1 VFNNKILII
10 TPYYE
15 PIKGG
20 ITTFAL
26 KLKEE
31 FGKKNIPVTI
41 ITKRG
46 KTSEGVIS
54 IEKNKFVFVIKTYLA
69 IRKIKPD
76 IIQAFSHWH
85 IVVPGILYK
94 LLHPK
99 TKVILT
105 FNTEILEPVGYIKRK
120 IIEWI
125 LSKCDMVTFVSK
137 YLMNEMEKK
146 FNIKAKKKVIYDGAS
161 LNPLAP
167 HNQILEFKTDF
178 NITDNKPVISAI
190 SVFSYKLKVE
200 GLKRLIKAFPKVLNN
215 YPNALLIIVGD
226 GHYKQELVSLI
237 KKLNLKNNIV
247 LTGYMDN
254 VFVPLKISDIYVH
267 ITLQEAGVAD
277 TILEAWAVEKPVIA
291 SNIGGIPEVVTNNI
305 DGRIIEPIPEEISN
319 TIIHLY
325 EHPKIMSGY
334 GKEGRKTLEERYSWE
349 KIATEFINTYGSI

>member
-1 VFNNKILII
+1 VFNKKILII

-31 FGKKNIPVTI
+31 FSKKNMSVTV
-41 ITKRG
+41 ITKKG

-54 IEKNKFVFVIKTYLA
+54 IEKNKILFVVKSFLS

-85 IVVPGILYK
+85 VVLPGIFYK

-105 FNTEILEPVGYIKRK
+105 FNTEILDDVGYTKRK

-125 LSKCDMVTFVSK
+125 LSKCDTTTFVSK

-146 FNIKAKKKVIYDGAS
+146 FTIKTNKKVIYDGAS

-167 HNQILEFKTDF
+167 PNHIQNFKRKF
-178 NITDNKPVISAI
+178 NITDNKPVISSI

-200 GLKRLIKAFPKVLNN
+200 GLKRLIKAFPDVLNN
-215 YPNALLIIVGD
+215 YPNARLIIVGD
-226 GHYKQELVSLI
+226 GQYKHYLISLI
-237 KKLNLKNNIV
+237 NELNLQDSII

-254 VFVPLKISDIYVH
+254 VFVPLKISDIYAHV
-267 ITLQEAGVAD
+267 TLQEAGVAD

-291 SNIGGIPEVVTNNI
+291 SNIGGIPEVVTDNV
-305 DGRIIEPIPEEISN
+305 DGRIIEPIPKEISN
-319 TIIHLY
+319 TIVNLY
-325 EHPKIMSGY
+325 KHPDIMSRY
-334 GKEGRKTLEERYSWE
+334 GKEGRKTLEKRYSWE
-349 KIATEFINTYGSI
+349 KIATEFINTYSSI

>member
-1 VFNNKILII
+1 MFNKKILII

-31 FGKKNIPVTI
+31 FSKKNMSVTV

-46 KTSEGVIS
+46 NASEGVIS
-54 IEKNKFVFVIKTYLA
+54 IEKRKIMFMIKSFLS

-85 IVVPGILYK
+85 VVLPGVIYK
-94 LLHPK
+94 IFHPK
-99 TKVILT
+99 TKIILT
-105 FNTEILEPVGYIKRK
+105 FNTEILESVGYIKRK

-125 LSKCDMVTFVSK
+125 LSKCDMTTFVSK
-137 YLMNEMEKK
+137 YLLNEMEKK
-146 FNIKAKKKVIYDGAS
+146 FTINTNKKVIYDGAS
-161 LNPLAP
+161 LNPVATP
-167 HNQILEFKTDF
+167 NQIQKFKTKF
-178 NITDNKPVISAI
+178 NISDNKPVISAI
-190 SVFSYKLKVE
+190 SVFSYELKVE
-200 GLKRLIKAFPKVLNN
+200 GLKRLIKAFVDVLKN
-215 YPNALLIIVGD
+215 YPNARLIIVGD
-226 GHYKQELVSLI
+226 GQYKQDLISLI
-237 KKLNLKNNIV
+237 NELNLQDNVV
-247 LTGYMDN
+247 LTGYVDN

-291 SNIGGIPEVVTNNI
+291 SNIGGIPEVVTDNV
-305 DGRIIEPIPEEISN
+305 DGRIIKPIPEEISN
-319 TIIHLY
+319 TIVNLY
-325 EHPKIMSGY
+325 EHPDIMSRY
-334 GKEGRKTLEERYSWE
+334 GKEGRKTLEKRYSWE